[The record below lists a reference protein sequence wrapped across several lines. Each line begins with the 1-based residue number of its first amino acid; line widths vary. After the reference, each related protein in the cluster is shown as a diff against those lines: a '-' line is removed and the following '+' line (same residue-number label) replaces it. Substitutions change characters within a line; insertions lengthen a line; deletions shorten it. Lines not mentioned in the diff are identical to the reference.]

1 LTSGPVQHRT
11 KSVFREYFEAITIAL
26 AVALFLRFFVVEA
39 FKIPSGSMVDT
50 LEIGDFIF
58 VNKLAYRTEIP
69 FTALSVPVPLGGTT
83 LKEWRQP
90 ERGDIIVFRWPV
102 DPHIDY
108 IKRVVGVPG
117 DVIEMRGDALFVN
130 GKKHRREYVE
140 SYGYL
145 GQDCRPR
152 TVKRFAES
160 DGENEYS
167 ILQERRA
174 GLFRNFGPI
183 QVEPGHLFMMG
194 DNRDNSSD
202 SRAWGQVPIHNVKG
216 RALFVW
222 LSLNRCG
229 SLSERVRWSRFGQAV
244 R

>member
-1 LTSGPVQHRT
+1 MTSGPVQHRT

-108 IKRVVGVPG
+108 IKRV
-117 DVIEMRGDALFVN
+117 
-130 GKKHRREYVE
+130 
-140 SYGYL
+140 
-145 GQDCRPR
+145 
-152 TVKRFAES
+152 
-160 DGENEYS
+160 
-167 ILQERRA
+167 
-174 GLFRNFGPI
+174 
-183 QVEPGHLFMMG
+183 
-194 DNRDNSSD
+194 
-202 SRAWGQVPIHNVKG
+202 
-216 RALFVW
+216 
-222 LSLNRCG
+222 
-229 SLSERVRWSRFGQAV
+229 
-244 R
+244 